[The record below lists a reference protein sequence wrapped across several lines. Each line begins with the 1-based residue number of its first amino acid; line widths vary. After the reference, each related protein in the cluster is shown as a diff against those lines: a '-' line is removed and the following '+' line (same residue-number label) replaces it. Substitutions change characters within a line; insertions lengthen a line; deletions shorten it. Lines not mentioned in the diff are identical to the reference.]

1 MTVANNSGVFSN
13 MTQFTDTAKSKA
25 VQPATSSPVSAQES
39 LPAVKVDAQ
48 TNSDTAKFTTDKS
61 EKKKRR
67 GPIKTL
73 KSAIANVKKFFA
85 SVGTYTKG
93 VLKGIKNGIISGS
106 VVYTGVTIYN
116 KIKKKDANSKL
127 GFILG
132 GVAIAGSLI
141 ASIWNASLDLNEKK
155 SNIDHRWTGHVK

>member
-1 MTVANNSGVFSN
+1 MTVANKTDVFSN
-13 MTQFTDTAKSKA
+13 MTQFTDTVKSQA
-25 VQPATSSPVSAQES
+25 AQAATSSPVSTQEF

-48 TNSDTAKFTTDKS
+48 TNSDTVEITSNKG

-116 KIKKKDANSKL
+116 KIKKKPANSKL

-132 GVAIAGSLI
+132 GVTIAGSLI

-155 SNIDHRWTGHVK
+155 SDIDHRWTGHVK